1 MPKAMLIGERLRS
14 LREERQLSQGDI
26 EKRTGLFRCYIS
38 RVENGHT
45 VPSLPTLERIAAAL
59 GLPLYRLFYVGEEL
73 PEPPE
78 QKAGRAV
85 SPEGAILLNQLRGLV
100 GRIDKADRRLL
111 LSLAQKLA
119 KDSSQPGKH
128 SLRSALSLPPDVF
141 RALPKK
147 TAPRHPSRT
156 H

>member
-26 EKRTGLFRCYIS
+26 EQRTGLFRCNIS
-38 RVENGHT
+38 RVVNGHT
-45 VPSLPTLERIAAAL
+45 VPSLPTLERMAAAL
-59 GLPLYRLFYVGEEL
+59 GLPLYRLFYLGKEL
-73 PEPPE
+73 PEPHE

-85 SPEGAILLNQLRGLV
+85 SPEEATLLNQLRGLV

-119 KDSSQPGKH
+119 KDSNQQGK
-128 SLRSALSLPPDVF
+128 R
-141 RALPKK
+141 
-147 TAPRHPSRT
+147 
-156 H
+156 

>member
-1 MPKAMLIGERLRS
+1 MPKVMLIGERLRS
-14 LREERQLSQGDI
+14 LREARRLSQGDI

-45 VPSLPTLERIAAAL
+45 IPSLPTLERMAAAL
-59 GLPLYRLFYVGEEL
+59 GLPLYRLFYVGEE
-73 PEPPE
+73 PTEPLE
-78 QKAGRAV
+78 QKARPTV
-85 SPEGAILLNQLRGLV
+85 SAEQAILLNRLRGLV

-119 KDSSQPGKH
+119 GDSSRPGKH
-128 SLRSALSLPPDVF
+128 SPRSAPSLPPDVF

-147 TAPRHPSRT
+147 SAPRHPSRT